1 MPQREALQVALQEG
15 GNSLMHESF
24 HLVVLLRR
32 AVAEIGEKVGEEW
45 EGGALPCVH

>member
-32 AVAEIGEKVGEEW
+32 AVAEIGEKVGARSSAVLHRR
-45 EGGALPCVH
+45 G